1 MTALG
6 FAAYGAAATAIDHHL
21 PNMIEQQLASRL
33 MQRQDPTLWGPA
45 AVPEAS
51 KRLGW
56 TQPFADAYKALEEAE
71 SFAAEIAAE
80 GFTHVILAGMGG
92 SSLAPEL
99 IAADANVDT
108 LTVLDSTDPAHVA
121 RVLDRDLSTTLMVV
135 ASKSGATAETDSQR
149 RAFLQACLDAGL
161 DAPKHVVIV
170 TDPGSPLAQAA
181 KDEGYRKIFYG
192 DPDIGGRFSALSAF
206 GIVPTVL
213 AGINTRA
220 VIDDAAAIADLLA
233 ADDKDNM
240 AMQLAAAL
248 AGTEPL
254 RDKLIFINHG
264 TAQSPVLPGFG
275 SWIEQLIAES
285 TGKNGYG
292 LLPVPAGPADYE
304 ANHALV
310 DTLRIHLLS
319 EDDDYSLAAG
329 QDAIALYGPLGAQ
342 FFLWEA
348 ATSLACT
355 FAHVNPFDQPDVE
368 SAKVAARKLL
378 ATELSTP
385 QPRYVEGSIAQLP
398 SCPFDTADNLKD
410 ALRQLTAAV
419 KDTGYLSIQAY
430 LDREADTALEDIR
443 NQLAQNLARPVT
455 FGWGPRFLH
464 STGQYHKG
472 GPANGVFL
480 QLTTTDQPELAI
492 PGRSFGFGQL
502 IQAQADG
509 DASVLAGHRLP
520 VLRLSLTDRIRGIEQ
535 LKELVASL
543 KAV

>member
-21 PNMIEQQLASRL
+21 PTMIDRQLASR
-33 MQRQDPTLWGPA
+33 MMREQDPKLWGPE
-45 AVPEAS
+45 AVAEAS

-56 TQPFADAYKALEEAE
+56 TQPFDDAYRVLDEAE
-71 SFAAEIAAE
+71 AFAKELRAAGIE
-80 GFTHVILAGMGG
+80 HVILAGMGG

-99 IAADANVDT
+99 IAADAQADT

-121 RVLDRDLSTTLMVV
+121 RVLGRDLRSTIMVV
-135 ASKSGATAETDSQR
+135 ASKSGSTAETDSQR
-149 RAFLQACLDAGL
+149 RAFLQACADEGL
-161 DAPKHVVIV
+161 DAPKHVVVV
-170 TDPGSPLAQAA
+170 TDPGSPLSETAQA
-181 KDEGYRKIFYG
+181 EGYRKIFYG

-220 VIDDAAAIADLLA
+220 VVDDAAAIAELLS
-233 ADDKDNM
+233 ADETDNM
-240 AMQLAAAL
+240 ALQLAAAL
-248 AGTEPL
+248 AGTQPL
-254 RDKLIFINHG
+254 RDKLVFINHG
-264 TAQSPVLPGFG
+264 TAEAPVLPGFG

-292 LLPVPAGPADYE
+292 LLPVPVRPEDYE
-304 ANHALV
+304 ANNPLP
-310 DTLRIHLLS
+310 DTLRIHLLG
-319 EDDDYSLAAG
+319 EDDDYSVAEG
-329 QDAIALYGPLGAQ
+329 QDGIALHGPLGAQ

-355 FAHVNPFDQPDVE
+355 FAPVNPFDQPDVE
-368 SAKVAARKLL
+368 SAKVAARELL
-378 ATELSTP
+378 AGELTAP
-385 QPRYVEGSIAQLP
+385 EPRFVEGSIALLP
-398 SCPFDTADNLKD
+398 SGPFDTAQNLKD

-419 KDTGYLSIQAY
+419 KDNGYLSIQAY
-430 LDREADTALEDIR
+430 LDREADTALEDLR
-443 NQLAQNLARPVT
+443 DPLAQNLGRPVT

-480 QLTTTDQPELAI
+480 QLTTTDQPELSI
-492 PGRSFGFGQL
+492 PGRSFGFGEL

-520 VLRLSLTDRIRGIEQ
+520 VLRLSLVDRAAGIEQ
-535 LKELVASL
+535 LKDLVASL